1 MQSDHAAEPQG
12 KGARSKRRSFNTNP
26 PNVVHNLQ
34 PGLARRYLGVKA
46 SAH

>member
-1 MQSDHAAEPQG
+1 VVQSDHATEPQG
-12 KGARSKRRSFNTNP
+12 KGAKRRSFNTNP